1 MAKDTLIGE
10 VEDGPNIII
19 RVVIREFRQRG
30 YLDIRKFVK
39 GEGEPQ
45 PTRKGITIPQ
55 ETLEEVFPLI
65 KKGRKILAE
74 ELDAIGDD

>member
-1 MAKDTLIGE
+1 MSKDKLIGE

-19 RVVIREFRQRG
+19 RVVIHEFRQRG

-45 PTRKGITIPQ
+45 PTRKGITIHQ
-55 ETLEEVFPLI
+55 EILEEVLPMI
-65 KKGRKILAE
+65 EKGRKE
-74 ELDAIGDD
+74 MDE